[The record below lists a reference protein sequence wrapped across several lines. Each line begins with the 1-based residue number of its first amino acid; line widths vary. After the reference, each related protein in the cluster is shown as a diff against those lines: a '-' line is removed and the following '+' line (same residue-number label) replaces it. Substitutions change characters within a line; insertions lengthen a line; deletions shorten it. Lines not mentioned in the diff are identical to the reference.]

1 MDSDDEVPTL
11 IPHEGVSDNP
21 QPKYAPKRA
30 VKVPLTIITGFLGSG
45 KSTFLKYVL
54 TEKHGYRVAIIMNEF
69 GDTADIEGRAI
80 SVSSRDEPA
89 ALATEFLELAN
100 GCLCCSVKDS
110 GAAAIEK
117 LMRKQ
122 GAFDYIMLETTGLAD
137 PGPIAAMFWQ
147 NEDFSD
153 EIVLDGVICVVDGIF
168 GLKELTSENR
178 LASRRQIALADV
190 LLVNKMDLAPSNGD
204 SIPTLEQQIRT
215 LNPTAPLIRTAH
227 GRVDLS
233 KVLNTGAY
241 NSFKVGGDPQAD
253 AHAHNDDH
261 THTHEHDV
269 GDCHQSD
276 LESISS
282 IQIPVPILSETHIS
296 RLDEWIRLVLW
307 EKRIPGLE
315 VLRCKGIYHST
326 EGTSYILQGV
336 QTLYDV
342 TELPEKGSGD
352 GKIVLIGRGLS
363 KDVASDL
370 QGYIGVPKKGVGN

>member
-1 MDSDDEVPTL
+1 MDSDDEVPSL
-11 IPHEGVSDNP
+11 IPQESASGNSQLKP
-21 QPKYAPKRA
+21 APKQA

-54 TEKHGYRVAIIMNEF
+54 TERHGYRIAIIMNEF

-80 SVSSRDEPA
+80 SVSSPDEPA

-100 GCLCCSVKDS
+100 GCLCCSVKDA

-147 NEDFSD
+147 NEDFSE
-153 EIVLDGVICVVDGIF
+153 EIVLDGVICVVDGVF

-178 LASRRQIALADV
+178 LASRRQIALADI
-190 LLVNKMDLAPSNGD
+190 LLINKMDIASSDGGNLPE
-204 SIPTLEQQIRT
+204 LERQIHN

-241 NSFKVGGDPQAD
+241 NSFKVGSDPPVD
-253 AHAHNDDH
+253 AHTHCDNHNH
-261 THTHEHDV
+261 IHEHDV
-269 GDCHQSD
+269 DDSHQRD

-282 IQIPVPILSETHIS
+282 IQIPIPILSETQVS
-296 RLDEWIRLVLW
+296 KLDEWIRLVLW
-307 EKRIPGLE
+307 EKRFPELE
-315 VLRCKGIYHST
+315 VLRCKGIYHT
-326 EGTSYILQGV
+326 AGGGSYILQGV
-336 QTLYDV
+336 QTLYDI
-342 TELPEKGSGD
+342 TKLPEEDSGD
-352 GKIVLIGRGLS
+352 GKVVLIGRGLS
-363 KDVASDL
+363 SDVVGDL
-370 QGYIGVPKKGVGN
+370 RGYLGVS

>member
-11 IPHEGVSDNP
+11 IPQEGTSSNS
-21 QPKYAPKRA
+21 QPKPAPKQA
-30 VKVPLTIITGFLGSG
+30 VRVPLTIITGFLGSG

-54 TEKHGYRVAIIMNEF
+54 TERHGYRIAIIMNEF

-80 SVSSRDEPA
+80 SVSSPDEPA
-89 ALATEFLELAN
+89 SLATEFLELAN
-100 GCLCCSVKDS
+100 GCLCCSVKDA

-147 NEDFSD
+147 NEDFSE
-153 EIVLDGVICVVDGIF
+153 EIVLDGVICVVDGVF

-190 LLVNKMDLAPSNGD
+190 ILLNKMDLAPSDAG
-204 SIPTLEQQIRT
+204 STPALEQQIRT
-215 LNPTAPLIRTAH
+215 LNPTAPLIRTTH

-233 KVLNTGAY
+233 KVLNTRAY
-241 NSFKVGGDPQAD
+241 KSFKVGNDPQID
-253 AHAHNDDH
+253 GHAHYDDHDH
-261 THTHEHDV
+261 THDHDA
-269 GDCHQSD
+269 GDCHQRD

-282 IQIPVPILSETHIS
+282 IEIPVPVLSDDQVS
-296 RLDEWIRLVLW
+296 KLDEWIRLVLW
-307 EKRIPGLE
+307 EEKIPGLE
-315 VLRCKGIYHST
+315 VLRCKGIYHT
-326 EGTSYILQGV
+326 NNGTSYILQGV

-342 TELPEKGSGD
+342 SKLPEKDSGD

-363 KDVASDL
+363 RDVIGDL
-370 QGYIGVPKKGVGN
+370 REYLGVS

>member
-11 IPHEGVSDNP
+11 IPQEDASSNS
-21 QPKYAPKRA
+21 QPKPTLKQA

-54 TEKHGYRVAIIMNEF
+54 TERHGYRIAIIMNEF

-80 SVSSRDEPA
+80 SVSSPDEPA
-89 ALATEFLELAN
+89 SLATEFLELAN
-100 GCLCCSVKDS
+100 GCLCCSVKDA

-147 NEDFSD
+147 NEDFSE
-153 EIVLDGVICVVDGIF
+153 EIVLDGVICVVDGVF

-190 LLVNKMDLAPSNGD
+190 LLLNKMDLAPSDAG
-204 SIPTLEQQIRT
+204 STSALEQQIRT
-215 LNPTAPLIRTAH
+215 LNPTAPLIRTTH

-241 NSFKVGGDPQAD
+241 KSFKAGNDPQTD
-253 AHAHNDDH
+253 VHTHCDHHDH
-261 THTHEHDV
+261 THDHDA
-269 GDCHQSD
+269 GDCHQRD

-282 IQIPVPILSETHIS
+282 IEIPIPVLSDTQVS
-296 RLDEWIRLVLW
+296 KLDEWIRLVLW
-307 EKRIPGLE
+307 DEKIPGLE
-315 VLRCKGIYHST
+315 ILRCKGIYHTNS
-326 EGTSYILQGV
+326 GTSYILQGV

-342 TELPEKGSGD
+342 AKLPEKGSGD

-363 KDVASDL
+363 RVVIGDL
-370 QGYIGVPKKGVGN
+370 RGHLGVS

>member
-11 IPHEGVSDNP
+11 IPHEDTPGNS
-21 QPKYAPKRA
+21 QPKPAPKRA

-54 TEKHGYRVAIIMNEF
+54 TERHGYRIAIIMNEF

-80 SVSSRDEPA
+80 SVSSPDEPA

-147 NEDFSD
+147 NEDFSE
-153 EIVLDGVICVVDGIF
+153 EIVLDGVICVVDGVF
-168 GLKELTSENR
+168 GLKELESENR
-178 LASRRQIALADV
+178 SASRGQIALADV
-190 LLVNKMDLAPSNGD
+190 ILVNKMDIASSDGGGI
-204 SIPTLEQQIRT
+204 SVLEQQIRA

-241 NSFKVGGDPQAD
+241 NSFKLGSEAQVDP
-253 AHAHNDDH
+253 H
-261 THTHEHDV
+261 THDGDHGHTHDHDAE
-269 GDCHQSD
+269 DCHQHD

-282 IQIPVPILSETHIS
+282 VQIPVPALSGTQLS
-296 RLDEWIRLVLW
+296 KLDEWIRLVLW
-307 EKRIPGLE
+307 EERIPGLE
-315 VLRCKGIYHST
+315 VLRCKGIYHT
-326 EGTSYILQGV
+326 IGGASYILQGV

-342 TELPEKGSGD
+342 TKLPEKGSGD
-352 GKIVLIGRGLS
+352 GKIVLIGKGLS
-363 KDVASDL
+363 KDVIGDL
-370 QGYIGVPKKGVGN
+370 RVYLDVL

>member
-11 IPHEGVSDNP
+11 IPQEDT
-21 QPKYAPKRA
+21 QYPKRA

-54 TEKHGYRVAIIMNEF
+54 TERHGYRIAIIMNEF

-80 SVSSRDEPA
+80 SVSSPNEPA

-100 GCLCCSVKDS
+100 GCLCCSVKDA

-147 NEDFSD
+147 NEDFSE
-153 EIVLDGVICVVDGIF
+153 EIVLDGVICVVDGVF

-190 LLVNKMDLAPSNGD
+190 LLVNKMDLAASDGGT
-204 SIPTLEQQIRT
+204 IPALEQQIRA
-215 LNPTAPLIRTAH
+215 LNPTAPMIRTAH

-241 NSFKVGGDPQAD
+241 NSFKVGNEPQVD
-253 AHAHNDDH
+253 DHTHCDDHAH
-261 THTHEHDV
+261 THTHEHDT
-269 GDCHQSD
+269 GDCHQRD

-282 IQIPVPILSETHIS
+282 IEIPVPILSETQVS
-296 RLDEWIRLVLW
+296 KLDEWIRLVLW
-307 EKRIPGLE
+307 EERIPGLE
-315 VLRCKGIYHST
+315 VLRCKGIYHTTS
-326 EGTSYILQGV
+326 GTSHILQGV

-342 TELPEKGSGD
+342 TKMPEKGSGD
-352 GKIVLIGRGLS
+352 GKIVLIGKGISAGVVDDLRGYL
-363 KDVASDL
+363 
-370 QGYIGVPKKGVGN
+370 GVS

>member
-11 IPHEGVSDNP
+11 IPQEAASDNS
-21 QPKYAPKRA
+21 QSKIAPKQA

-54 TEKHGYRVAIIMNEF
+54 TERHGYRIAIIMNEF

-80 SVSSRDEPA
+80 SVSSPDEPA

-100 GCLCCSVKDS
+100 GCLCCSVKDA
-110 GAAAIEK
+110 GVAAIEK

-137 PGPIAAMFWQ
+137 PGPVAAMFWQ
-147 NEDFSD
+147 NEDFSE
-153 EIVLDGVICVVDGIF
+153 EIVLDGVICVVDGVF

-178 LASRRQIALADV
+178 LTSRRQIALADV
-190 LLVNKMDLAPSNGD
+190 LLVNKMDLAPSDGGI
-204 SIPTLEQQIRT
+204 IPALEQQIRT
-215 LNPTAPLIRTAH
+215 LNPTAPLIRTTY

-241 NSFKVGGDPQAD
+241 NSFKVGSDPQVEI
-253 AHAHNDDH
+253 HTHCDDH
-261 THTHEHDV
+261 AHTHEHDSD
-269 GDCHQSD
+269 DCHQHD

-282 IQIPVPILSETHIS
+282 IQMPVPILSEAQVS
-296 RLDEWIRLVLW
+296 KLDEWIRLVLW
-307 EKRIPGLE
+307 EKKIPGLE
-315 VLRCKGIYHST
+315 VLRCKGIYHT
-326 EGTSYILQGV
+326 TRGESYILQGV

-342 TELPEKGSGD
+342 SKLPESSSGD
-352 GKIVLIGRGLS
+352 GKIVLIGRGIS
-363 KDVASDL
+363 KDVVDDL
-370 QGYIGVPKKGVGN
+370 RGYLGVS

>member
-11 IPHEGVSDNP
+11 IPQEGTSSNS
-21 QPKYAPKRA
+21 QPKPAPKQA
-30 VKVPLTIITGFLGSG
+30 VRVPLTIITG

-54 TEKHGYRVAIIMNEF
+54 TERHGYRIAIIMNEF

-80 SVSSRDEPA
+80 SVSSPDEPA
-89 ALATEFLELAN
+89 SLATEFLELAN
-100 GCLCCSVKDS
+100 GCLCCSVKDA

-147 NEDFSD
+147 NEDFSE
-153 EIVLDGVICVVDGIF
+153 EIVLDGVICVVDGVF

-190 LLVNKMDLAPSNGD
+190 ILLNKMDLAPSDAG
-204 SIPTLEQQIRT
+204 STPALEQQIRT
-215 LNPTAPLIRTAH
+215 LNPTAPLIRTTH

-233 KVLNTGAY
+233 KVLNTRAY
-241 NSFKVGGDPQAD
+241 KSFKVGNDPQID
-253 AHAHNDDH
+253 GHAHYDDHDH
-261 THTHEHDV
+261 THDHDA
-269 GDCHQSD
+269 GDCHQRD

-282 IQIPVPILSETHIS
+282 IEIPVPVLSDDQVS
-296 RLDEWIRLVLW
+296 KLDEWIRLVLW
-307 EKRIPGLE
+307 EEKIPGLE
-315 VLRCKGIYHST
+315 VLRCKGIYHT
-326 EGTSYILQGV
+326 NNGTSYILQGV

-342 TELPEKGSGD
+342 SKLPEKDSGD

-363 KDVASDL
+363 RDVIGDL
-370 QGYIGVPKKGVGN
+370 REYLGVS

>member
-1 MDSDDEVPTL
+1 
-11 IPHEGVSDNP
+11 
-21 QPKYAPKRA
+21 
-30 VKVPLTIITGFLGSG
+30 
-45 KSTFLKYVL
+45 
-54 TEKHGYRVAIIMNEF
+54 MNEF

-80 SVSSRDEPA
+80 SVSSADEPA

-137 PGPIAAMFWQ
+137 PGPIAAMFWL
-147 NEDFSD
+147 NEDFSE
-153 EIVLDGVICVVDGIF
+153 EIVLDGVICVVDGVF
-168 GLKELTSENR
+168 GLKELESENR
-178 LASRRQIALADV
+178 SASRRQIALADV
-190 LLVNKMDLAPSNGD
+190 ILVNKMDLASSDGGGI
-204 SIPTLEQQIRT
+204 STLEQQIRN
-215 LNPTAPLIRTAH
+215 LNLTAPLIRTAH

-241 NSFKVGGDPQAD
+241 NSFKLGNETQVDG
-253 AHAHNDDH
+253 H
-261 THTHEHDV
+261 THDGGHDHSHDHDAE
-269 GDCHQSD
+269 DCHQHD

-282 IQIPVPILSETHIS
+282 IQIPVPTLSEVQLS
-296 RLDEWIRLVLW
+296 KLDEWIRLVLW

-315 VLRCKGIYHST
+315 VLRCKGIYNTT

-342 TELPEKGSGD
+342 TELSEKGSGD
-352 GKIVLIGRGLS
+352 GKIVLIGKGLS
-363 KDVASDL
+363 KDVIDDL
-370 QGYIGVPKKGVGN
+370 KAYLGVL